1 MKRTFLLTFFGL
13 MISMAVNASSDL
25 SLHDIQRQEFPGG
38 TEKLAKYIEKTV
50 VFPTEALNK
59 GQQGR
64 VTVQFIVKKNG
75 SIADAKIVKSA
86 SIENK
91 ELRDLLD
98 AEALRIVNNM
108 PRWKPARDNKGK
120 RFGLGAELII
130 DFRLQKNE
138 VPVTV
143 VDKSG
148 FGCRYHVT
156 IWQEPRKMTS
166 RGDDILT
173 P

>member
-1 MKRTFLLTFFGL
+1 MKRTFCLALFGL
-13 MISMAVNASSDL
+13 MVSMVMNASGL
-25 SLHDIQRQEFPGG
+25 FLHDIQNQRFPGG
-38 TEKLAKYIEKTV
+38 TEKLTKYIEKTAV
-50 VFPTEALNK
+50 YPIDALNK

-64 VTVQFIVKKNG
+64 VTVQFMVKKNG

-86 SIENK
+86 SIENR
-91 ELRDLLD
+91 EVRDLLD

-143 VDKSG
+143 VDKSDL
-148 FGCRYHVT
+148 GCKYHVT
-156 IWQEPRKMTS
+156 IWQEPRKI
-166 RGDDILT
+166 RNHGQDFL
-173 P
+173 

>member
-1 MKRTFLLTFFGL
+1 MKRTFCLALFGL
-13 MISMAVNASSDL
+13 MVSMVMNASDL
-25 SLHDIQRQEFPGG
+25 FLHDIQNQRFPGG
-38 TEKLAKYIEKTV
+38 TEKLTKYIEKTAV
-50 VFPTEALNK
+50 YPIDALNK

-91 ELRDLLD
+91 EVRDLLD

-120 RFGLGAELII
+120 KFGLGAELII

-143 VDKSG
+143 VDKSD
-148 FGCRYHVT
+148 FGCKYHVT
-156 IWQEPRKMTS
+156 IWQEPRKERRYS
-166 RGDDILT
+166 DDFL
-173 P
+173 

>member
-1 MKRTFLLTFFGL
+1 MKRTFFLALFGL
-13 MISMAVNASSDL
+13 MVSVVVNASSDL
-25 SLHDIQRQEFPGG
+25 LFLHDIQNQRFSGG
-38 TEKLAKYIEKTV
+38 TEKLTKYIEKTAV
-50 VFPTEALNK
+50 YPIDALNS

-64 VTVQFIVKKNG
+64 VTVQFIVKRNG
-75 SIADAKIVKSA
+75 SIADAKIVESA

-138 VPVTV
+138 VPVTI

-156 IWQEPRKMTS
+156 IWQEPRKMGIYS
-166 RGDDILT
+166 DDLL
-173 P
+173 

>member
-1 MKRTFLLTFFGL
+1 MKRTFCLALFGL
-13 MISMAVNASSDL
+13 MVSMVMNASDL
-25 SLHDIQRQEFPGG
+25 FLHDIQNQRFSGG
-38 TEKLAKYIEKTV
+38 TEKLTKYIEKTAV
-50 VFPTEALNK
+50 YPLDALDK

-75 SIADAKIVKSA
+75 RIADAKIVKSA

-120 RFGLGAELII
+120 KFGLGAELII

-148 FGCRYHVT
+148 FGCKYHVT
-156 IWQEPRKMTS
+156 IWQEPRKI
-166 RGDDILT
+166 RNHGQDFL
-173 P
+173 

>member
-1 MKRTFLLTFFGL
+1 MKRTFCLALFGL
-13 MISMAVNASSDL
+13 MVSMVMNASSQY
-25 SLHDIQRQEFPGG
+25 LHDIQNQRFPGG
-38 TEKLAKYIEKTV
+38 TEKLTKYIEKTAV
-50 VFPTEALNK
+50 YPLDALDK
-59 GQQGR
+59 GLQGR
-64 VTVQFIVKKNG
+64 VTVQFMVKKNG
-75 SIADAKIVKSA
+75 RIADAKIVKSA

-130 DFRLQKNE
+130 DFRLQKND

-148 FGCRYHVT
+148 FGCKYHVT
-156 IWQEPRKMTS
+156 IWQEPRKI
-166 RGDDILT
+166 RNHGQDFL
-173 P
+173 

>member
-1 MKRTFLLTFFGL
+1 MKRTFFLALFGL
-13 MISMAVNASSDL
+13 MVSVVVNASSDL
-25 SLHDIQRQEFPGG
+25 LFLHDIQNQRFPGG
-38 TEKLAKYIEKTV
+38 TEKLTKYIEKTAV
-50 VFPTEALNK
+50 YPIDALNS

-64 VTVQFIVKKNG
+64 VTVQFIVKRNG

-156 IWQEPRKMTS
+156 IWQEPRKMRIYS
-166 RGDDILT
+166 DDFL
-173 P
+173 